1 MASFPEALVA
11 AASACGSMLA
21 VAERLG
27 VAPQTVYLWIAGL
40 SLPDKEEQE
49 RLLALLEPFRPA
61 SRGP

>member
-1 MASFPEALVA
+1 MTNFPAALVA
-11 AASACGSMLA
+11 AASARGSMLA

-40 SLPDKEEQE
+40 ELPEKEEQE
-49 RLLALLEPFRPA
+49 RLLALLESFRPA